1 MRCACAPSGR
11 TRITLVRSGEV
22 YTLVPPNAMVHNIVI
37 GRTWVDAYGPMTI
50 NCTTTGAKCRLEFKA
65 CGWFGY
71 GRHEFEGYVMD
82 SGGAGAGQHARCGG
96 MRPVQGA
103 CHDGSL

>member
-1 MRCACAPSGR
+1 MRRPLPAAPAGR
-11 TRITLVRSGEV
+11 TRITLNASGEV

-50 NCTTTGAKCRLEFKA
+50 HCVTTGAKCTLDFKP

-71 GRHEFEGYVMD
+71 GRYEFEGFVYDKGEPRGERVRR
-82 SGGAGAGQHARCGG
+82 AGSRFRGRAA
-96 MRPVQGA
+96 
-103 CHDGSL
+103 